1 MKFKVHE
8 REAER
13 HNPQYEFTLNKYRD
27 KIIAVNPEKTLLQ
40 LFNQRVMGM
49 QLIAMR
55 PASTKNVERRSDC
68 TEPRKHLPHSSLG
81 ASQTTVV
88 SPLFRR
94 KRRFNSCK
102 EKRRYQLFPMTVIGE
117 QLRPTSTARPVRSR
131 PRTAATAEAA
141 VLLDGTTLSQ
151 HWLEVG
157 VVTGGGGVPFGMAAA
172 RV

>member
-1 MKFKVHE
+1 
-8 REAER
+8 
-13 HNPQYEFTLNKYRD
+13 
-27 KIIAVNPEKTLLQ
+27 
-40 LFNQRVMGM
+40 
-49 QLIAMR
+49 
-55 PASTKNVERRSDC
+55 
-68 TEPRKHLPHSSLG
+68 
-81 ASQTTVV
+81 
-88 SPLFRR
+88 
-94 KRRFNSCK
+94 
-102 EKRRYQLFPMTVIGE
+102 MTVIGE